1 MKKGF
6 TLAEVLIT
14 MSIVAVVALMTVPT
28 IVKNYRYKTYA
39 ATLKQVVSQLEDAI
53 KSSMADEKADT
64 FMQSTGGVAS
74 SCTAG
79 KETGSCYL
87 FLKYIKYVLACSSST
102 DKRCVS
108 ESGYKS
114 ISGAYA
120 NNIFGGN
127 CYKLMNGATVCL
139 TYNDRGQNSITY
151 FAIDVNGPGQPN
163 IAGIDIFTGYISNG
177 GSLVD
182 TVDDPSKCSTKSGS
196 ENHIIDYTA
205 GCLSKVIRNDWV
217 IKE

>member
-127 CYKLMNGATVCL
+127 CYKLMNGATVCMV
-139 TYNDRGQNSITY
+139 YNDRGASSRTY
-151 FAIDVNGPGQPN
+151 VAIDINGSSQPN
-163 IAGIDIFTGYISNG
+163 ITGIDLFTGYITNNG
-177 GSLVD
+177 SIAD
-182 TVDDPSKCSTKSGS
+182 TKDDPVYCNTKSGS
-196 ENHIIDYTA
+196 DNHVLDYTA